1 MDKTARS
8 NASQKPTLNRRYV
21 SLRPNIKNDASKNF
35 AQTHFFQGSTH
46 ITLGKYAFLRGPRPL
61 RGVRAPQ
68 KLKKSNFEV
77 KFQVS

>member
-1 MDKTARS
+1 MVKTARS
-8 NASQKPTLNRRYV
+8 NVLQKLILSRRYV
-21 SLRPNIKNDASKNF
+21 SLRSNIKNDVSKNF

-68 KLKKSNFEV
+68 KLKKILRSV
-77 KFQVS
+77 